1 MGLCFSQDL
10 EDDSSAQSPRS
21 ARVISISGELHEYRI
36 PFRVSQVLESERTS
50 SSSSSS
56 SSSGFVCSSDSLY
69 YEEFIPALANED
81 ELVQN
86 QIYFVLPR
94 SKLQHRL
101 TASDMAAL
109 AVKATVAMQKASSRK
124 GVGPQR
130 RRKTQIAPFLVV
142 NQRTVSDY
150 RDINELEVKR
160 GGNRLEKTAPAAL
173 SRSGS
178 VRKMQRQSSRRLK
191 KAVRSFRIRLS
202 TIEEGSGV

>member
-1 MGLCFSQDL
+1 MGGCFSQDL
-10 EDDSSAQSPRS
+10 EGDSARSARA
-21 ARVISISGELHEYRI
+21 ARVISISGELHEYRLPI
-36 PFRVSQVLESERTS
+36 RVSQVLESE

-69 YEEFIPALANED
+69 YEEHIPVLANEE

-86 QIYFVLPR
+86 QIYFVLPK
-94 SKLQHRL
+94 SKLRHRL

-109 AVKATVAMQKASSRK
+109 AVKATVAMQKEASKK
-124 GVGPQR
+124 GGRPR

-142 NQRTVSDY
+142 SQRAAASDY
-150 RDINELEVKR
+150 SEINELEVKR
-160 GGNRLEKTAPAAL
+160 NFNRIDKAGPALL

-178 VRKMQRQSSRRLK
+178 VGKMKRQSSRRFK

-202 TIEEGSGV
+202 TIEEGAGV